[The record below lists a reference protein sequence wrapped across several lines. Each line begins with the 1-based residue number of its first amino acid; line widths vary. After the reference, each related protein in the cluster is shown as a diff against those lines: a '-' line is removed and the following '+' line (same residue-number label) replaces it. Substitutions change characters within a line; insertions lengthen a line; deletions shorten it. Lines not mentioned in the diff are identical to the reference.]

1 MFNRIKILTLKNK
14 KGLSSVVTTLI
25 ILLLAL
31 IALTITYATA
41 SNILYSIKYSPSL
54 TCSDIKIENPIEI
67 VSSCYNEK
75 NGKIEIQLRRSF
87 SSIEINELR
96 FTLSSSLNSLDY
108 SCGGLSCGCT
118 ILNQGEIR
126 KYEFIPVSPQSY
138 NQVIIKADD
147 CVLKEKEISVCQN

>member
-1 MFNRIKILTLKNK
+1 MFNRIKILTQKNK
-14 KGLSSVVTTLI
+14 KGLSSVVATLI

-67 VSSCYNEK
+67 VSSCYNEID
-75 NGKIEIQLRRSF
+75 GKIEIQLRRSF

-108 SCGGLSCGCT
+108 SCGGFSCGCI

-126 KYEFIPVSPQSY
+126 KYEFIPDSPQSY

-147 CVLKEKEISVCQN
+147 CILKEKEISVCQN